1 LRAGVRSEDGV
12 GPSLTIFSTFS
23 LIIACIVRTRERFMG
38 VGQLMTMPLFF
49 ASNAIYPVA
58 IMPRW
63 LQVIA
68 HVNPL
73 SYQVDALR
81 ALMLKGGTSEFGLP
95 LDLGVMAFALIIVL
109 GIGTW
114 LYPRIV
120 Q

>member
-1 LRAGVRSEDGV
+1 
-12 GPSLTIFSTFS
+12 
-23 LIIACIVRTRERFMG
+23 MG